1 MVRSIDWGLI
11 FERNPS
17 LAPPGYEETVEAL
30 KQRPRRERKRS
41 KAHDTEARLT
51 SITHTNP
58 DP

>member
-17 LAPPGYEETVEAL
+17 LAPPGYEEAVSQVRE
-30 KQRPRRERKRS
+30 RPRRERKRS
-41 KAHDTEARLT
+41 RAKGKEAHFTGLK
-51 SITHTNP
+51 HTNP

>member
-41 KAHDTEARLT
+41 KAKDKEARLT
-51 SITHTNP
+51 SIKHTNP